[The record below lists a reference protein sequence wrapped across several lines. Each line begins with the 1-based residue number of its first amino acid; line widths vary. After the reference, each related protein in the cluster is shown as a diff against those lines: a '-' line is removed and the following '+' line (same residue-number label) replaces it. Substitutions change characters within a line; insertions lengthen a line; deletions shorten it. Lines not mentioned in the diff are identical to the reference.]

1 MARFDRTVLNTNL
14 NTLRDTTAMMALMPL
29 ISAEYDDCE
38 VTVLIER
45 RKKSRSKDQ
54 LAYYWGVVLP
64 EIANHTGHDVDEL
77 HEIFKSKYLRKKR
90 FWRDTTLT
98 TISSTSTLTLKEM
111 SNFIKLVIREANE
124 MEIEIPPSSSEIS
137 YTQ

>member
-1 MARFDRTVLNTNL
+1 MGKRFDRASWSTQLHQS
-14 NTLRDTTAMMALMPL
+14 PL
-29 ISAEYDDCE
+29 LYYHQYDDCE
-38 VTVLIER
+38 VTVTIER
-45 RKKSRSKDQ
+45 KRKSRSKDQ

-98 TISSTSTLTLKEM
+98 TISSTSALTLREM
-111 SNFIKLVIREANE
+111 SNFISLVIAEANE
-124 MEIEIPPSSSEIS
+124 MGIEIPPAS
-137 YTQ
+137 YAQ